1 MKNKRGFTLI
11 ELIVGT
17 LLVVVVMSAALML
30 MSTMVQNQL
39 KGARQGRVTG
49 MTALNIETM
58 LTDIRNATYINS
70 AQTNGSTSIGG
81 CDNYSAQD
89 PVYTR
94 NSLSASG
101 VNVAGPLISAD
112 PILCFFYCVD
122 GQNNLWGIR
131 NSGPING
138 NPGCPPTT
146 GGEILS
152 PGNFFQVPPA
162 NTPNAL
168 SCWPS
173 NGQSSSGQS
182 SSGRPFFFVNM
193 ALAQVEANFC
203 VGTTVGTEGNIPSEL
218 MVTTAFPMNLGGG

>member
-39 KGARQGRVTG
+39 KGAKQARVTG

-58 LTDIRNATYINS
+58 LTDIRNATYIS
-70 AQTNGSTSIGG
+70 SSQTNGSTSIGG
-81 CDNYSAQD
+81 CDNYSAND
-89 PVYTR
+89 PVYTP
-94 NSLSASG
+94 NSLSANG
-101 VNVAGPLISAD
+101 VNIAGPLISAD

-122 GQNNLWGIR
+122 GQNSLWGIR

-138 NPGCPPTT
+138 NPGCPPA

-152 PGNFFQVPPA
+152 SGNFFQVPPA

-173 NGQSSSGQS
+173 NGRS
-182 SSGRPFFFVNM
+182 FFFVDKD
-193 ALAQVEANFC
+193 LAQIEVKFC
-203 VGTTVGTEGNIPSEL
+203 VGTEAGMEGSIPSDL